1 MFVGSI
7 PKKIRSV
14 MVVVDRFS
22 KYAVFIA
29 AQHACTVHDAAELF
43 LKHVVKIF
51 GLPRDIVSDRSGSE
65 PTCL

>member
-1 MFVGSI
+1 
-7 PKKIRSV
+7 